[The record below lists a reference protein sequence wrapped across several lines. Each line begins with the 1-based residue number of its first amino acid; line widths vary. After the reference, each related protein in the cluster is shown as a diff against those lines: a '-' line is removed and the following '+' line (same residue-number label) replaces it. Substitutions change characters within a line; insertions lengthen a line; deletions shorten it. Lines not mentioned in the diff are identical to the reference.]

1 MSMQGDIDV
10 RETTEWIEALAG
22 VIENVGPER
31 AHYLIETLIATARQ
45 EGVNIPY
52 SATTE
57 YINTI
62 PAERQPPYPGDP

>member
-10 RETTEWIEALAG
+10 RETTEWTEALAG
-22 VIENVGPER
+22 VVENVGPER

-52 SATTE
+52 SAT
-57 YINTI
+57 
-62 PAERQPPYPGDP
+62 

>member
-1 MSMQGDIDV
+1 MTGLSNAPAHNDTDPQET
-10 RETTEWIEALAG
+10 REWLESLAA
-22 VIENVGPER
+22 VVENVGPER

-62 PAERQPPYPGDP
+62 PA

>member
-1 MSMQGDIDV
+1 MTGNSNVLPHTDTDPQ
-10 RETTEWIEALAG
+10 ETKEWLESLAA
-22 VIENVGPER
+22 VVEHEGPAR

-62 PAERQPPYPGDP
+62 PAEK